1 MIKFSKMFF
10 TNPAKIWI
18 SNIKCS
24 FNNVV
29 KIIKVFN
36 CEWMTMTIDSIAE
49 GSALLTL
56 LIGEIGSIVTKSAS
70 VIELV
75 SLDLFVF
82 APIIIK
88 RFKYDTDLGAML
100 IAGFIRTAIWAV
112 AFVGGVYLVRNN
124 PLIYKILLWPAVK

>member
-49 GSALLTL
+49 R
-56 LIGEIGSIVTKSAS
+56 E
-70 VIELV
+70 
-75 SLDLFVF
+75 
-82 APIIIK
+82 
-88 RFKYDTDLGAML
+88 
-100 IAGFIRTAIWAV
+100 RTVNIC
-112 AFVGGVYLVRNN
+112 
-124 PLIYKILLWPAVK
+124 

>member
-1 MIKFSKMFF
+1 MKRQRKDISKN
-10 TNPAKIWI
+10 TKYILV
-18 SNIKCS
+18 C
-24 FNNVV
+24 
-29 KIIKVFN
+29 
-36 CEWMTMTIDSIAE
+36 IA
-49 GSALLTL
+49 L

-100 IAGFIRTAIWAV
+100 IGGFIRTAIWAV

>member
-18 SNIKCS
+18 STIKCS

-56 LIGEIGSIVTKSAS
+56 EELTATGVTDACISIALDEDAILICMNKSRYSSKDVFQAIKSLHFEQNSLGSFQPHT
-70 VIELV
+70 
-75 SLDLFVF
+75 
-82 APIIIK
+82 
-88 RFKYDTDLGAML
+88 
-100 IAGFIRTAIWAV
+100 
-112 AFVGGVYLVRNN
+112 
-124 PLIYKILLWPAVK
+124 